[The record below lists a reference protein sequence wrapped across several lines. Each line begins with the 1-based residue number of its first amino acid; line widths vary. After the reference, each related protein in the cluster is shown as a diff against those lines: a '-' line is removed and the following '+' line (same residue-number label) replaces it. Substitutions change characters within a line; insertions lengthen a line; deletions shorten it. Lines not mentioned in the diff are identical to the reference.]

1 MTPESNSV
9 RAVLNRFGRIAPAYD
24 RLHARW
30 LRHAGGE
37 AQSAF
42 EGAVIA
48 LVRPGVRILDADRVR
63 RLPCR
68 GPVAMMVIDKPGDVP
83 SEIVLR

>member
-1 MTPESNSV
+1 MTPESEST
-9 RAVLNRFGRIAPAYD
+9 RAVLNRYGGIATAYD

-68 GPVAMMVIDKPGDVP
+68 GPAAVMMIDKPGDVP